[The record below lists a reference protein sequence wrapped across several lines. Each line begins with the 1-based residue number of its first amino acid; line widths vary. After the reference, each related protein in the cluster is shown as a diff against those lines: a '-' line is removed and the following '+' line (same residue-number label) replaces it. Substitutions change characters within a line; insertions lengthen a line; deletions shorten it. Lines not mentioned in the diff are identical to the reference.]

1 MKLQKDNV
9 IYRVEKEE
17 EIQYLKSKG
26 FKEVKAKAKADLTP
40 KKDGKDEGNKEGK

>member
-9 IYRVEKEE
+9 IYRVEEE

>member
-1 MKLQKDNV
+1 MKLQKGNV
-9 IYRVEKEE
+9 IYRVEEAE

-40 KKDGKDEGNKEGK
+40 KDGKTEGNKEEK